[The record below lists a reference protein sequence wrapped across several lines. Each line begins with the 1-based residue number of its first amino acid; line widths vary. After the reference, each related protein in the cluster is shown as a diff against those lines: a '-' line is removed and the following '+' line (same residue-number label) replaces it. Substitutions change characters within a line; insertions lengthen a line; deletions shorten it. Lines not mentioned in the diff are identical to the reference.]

1 MERVINCKKEGTV
14 LNHTWGRVIVGDG
27 CIRGYV
33 KRIRG
38 KSPAKWG
45 VQMAG
50 MNFQAAPGCP
60 GGILSGLGLEGD
72 DEDNES
78 NP

>member
-1 MERVINCKKEGTV
+1 MYVTFCGKFVPNERGVV
-14 LNHTWGRVIVGDG
+14 
-27 CIRGYV
+27 GYV

-50 MNFQAAPGCP
+50 MNFQTRPNGSWQQTVPAWLWPRSPVPGRPSCSVFH
-60 GGILSGLGLEGD
+60 ILF
-72 DEDNES
+72 
-78 NP
+78 

>member
-1 MERVINCKKEGTV
+1 MCVTFCGRFVPNERGVV
-14 LNHTWGRVIVGDG
+14 
-27 CIRGYV
+27 GYV

-50 MNFQAAPGCP
+50 MNFQTRSKLIITVPGK
-60 GGILSGLGLEGD
+60 INRIRNYDFKEYFSLSYMEKR
-72 DEDNES
+72 
-78 NP
+78 

>member
-1 MERVINCKKEGTV
+1 MYVTFCGKFVPNERGVV
-14 LNHTWGRVIVGDG
+14 
-27 CIRGYV
+27 GYV

-50 MNFQAAPGCP
+50 MNFQTRSKLIITVSGK
-60 GGILSGLGLEGD
+60 INRIRNYDFKEYFSLSYMEKR
-72 DEDNES
+72 
-78 NP
+78 